1 MREVLTEPMFLM
13 LLAAGGTYLALGDRG
28 EALFLLGSVLVVIG
42 ITLTQERKTQRALES
57 LRELS
62 APRALVLRD
71 GVERRIA
78 RREVVRGDLLV
89 LRDARPH
96 RRRRAAAQRPAG
108 GGRVAADGRIRAG
121 GQAAAVRWS
130 PGRRGS

>member
-1 MREVLTEPMFLM
+1 M
-13 LLAAGGTYLALGDRG
+13 LAAGGTYLALGDRG

-71 GVERRIA
+71 GVERLERAHGRSYGDSSERLTASLLA
-78 RREVVRGDLLV
+78 RAVMTLGPVTAP
-89 LRDARPH
+89 DAT
-96 RRRRAAAQRPAG
+96 
-108 GGRVAADGRIRAG
+108 RVAAQPLSALLLPVDEGDA
-121 GQAAAVRWS
+121 
-130 PGRRGS
+130 